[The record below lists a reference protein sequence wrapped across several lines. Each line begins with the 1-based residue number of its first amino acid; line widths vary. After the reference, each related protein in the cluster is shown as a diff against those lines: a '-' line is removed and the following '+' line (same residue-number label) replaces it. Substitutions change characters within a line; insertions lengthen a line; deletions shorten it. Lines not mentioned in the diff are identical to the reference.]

1 MLKLFY
7 EIFIQKIF
15 KKTPNSQLTELPHLA
30 AELWEQIFL
39 RVPRGHLRK
48 LRQTCHYWRNI
59 VDGSPALRDRLHVKF
74 PHYYQYFFENY
85 DPSLIPP
92 VGRFSFESESFSVI
106 SDVSSWWPKVGEFL
120 TVLCLGRCEF
130 PLGLLRHTPNLKKL
144 QLFYVKLV
152 EIDNPDFKLHKVEE
166 LTVEYV
172 DPDILI
178 VLGEVITNVKSFSI
192 NGLVMDAS
200 EEADEERKELKDVIE
215 LLDIMDSKIPSWYP
229 ELKKSFH
236 RLKLVTMNPR
246 LYGETIF
253 FTDPRIVRNP
263 RSVPKHEELDMI
275 RGFRDISEEELTAF
289 VLRYPGL
296 KKLMI
301 VNCEEVAWMHFE
313 QSAILT
319 VHNHVIT
326 RNPRISVT
334 HDKHD
339 KHKTWFLH
347 ISNVQEEDKGRYMCQ
362 INTVTA
368 KTQFGYL
375 HVVDA
380 MEPKERA
387 LANVFDDGNCGA
399 LIDAPDSFR
408 RV

>member
-1 MLKLFY
+1 MLKLLN
-7 EIFIQKIF
+7 ELFILKRC
-15 KKTPNSQLTELPHLA
+15 KKSPISQLTELPHLA

-39 RVPRGHLRK
+39 RVPRGHLLK

-74 PHYYQYFFENY
+74 PRYVQYY
-85 DPSLIPP
+85 DLSLIPP
-92 VGRFSFESESFSVI
+92 VGRFSFEFYSFSVFP
-106 SDVSSWWPKVGEFL
+106 DVGSWWPKVGGFV
-120 TVLCLGRCEF
+120 TVLCLGRCKF
-130 PLGLLRHTPNLKKL
+130 PLELLRHTPNLKHL

-152 EIDNPDFKLHKVEE
+152 EFDNPDFELHKVEE

-172 DPDILI
+172 DPDILK
-178 VLGEVITNVKSFSI
+178 VLGQVITNLRTFNI
-192 NGLVMDAS
+192 NGSVMDAS
-200 EEADEERKELKDVIE
+200 EEADEERNELKFVIE
-215 LLDIMDSKIPSWYP
+215 QLDIMDNHIARWHP
-229 ELKKSFH
+229 EIRKSFYN
-236 RLKLVTMNPR
+236 LKLATMNPR
-246 LYGETIF
+246 LFGEAIF
-253 FTDPRIVRNP
+253 FTDPRVVRNS
-263 RSVPKHEELDMI
+263 RIDPKHEELDVI
-275 RGFRDISEEELTAF
+275 RGLRDISEEDLQAF

-296 KKLMI
+296 KELML
-301 VNCEEVAWMHFE
+301 VNCEAVAWMHFE

-375 HVVDA
+375 HVVAEGGWWKNHTTDA
-380 MEPKERA
+380 MEPKDRA
-387 LANVFDDGNCGA
+387 CANVFDDGNCGA
-399 LIDAPDSFR
+399 
-408 RV
+408 